1 LDQLY
6 TYKTLENL
14 SEGIYKE
21 KGSKFIALAIPCY
34 SENEAK
40 ENLVKWKKENHQAR
54 HLCYAYRFGV
64 NQYTTR
70 VNDDGEPSNSAG
82 TPILG
87 QIQSYEL
94 TNILIGVVRYFG
106 GTKLGV
112 GGLITA
118 YKTAAKNSIENG
130 IIIFK
135 ELETKL
141 ELNFPYEKLPQIM
154 SVIKTLNIQ
163 IKKQDFDLICKM
175 EIEFP
180 KSLEKNIIQTFYN
193 ISLIEITTL

>member
-1 LDQLY
+1 MNLLY
-6 TYKTLENL
+6 SYKTLENL
-14 SEGIYKE
+14 SEGLYKE
-21 KGSKFIALAIPCY
+21 KGSKFIAYAVACY
-34 SENEAK
+34 NENEAK
-40 ENLVKWKKENHQAR
+40 EFLTNWKKENHQAR

-70 VNDDGEPSNSAG
+70 VNDDGEPSNTGG

-87 QIQSYEL
+87 QIQSFEL

-118 YKTAAKNSIENG
+118 YKTAAKEVIEKGN
-130 IIIFK
+130 IILK
-135 ELETKL
+135 ELETRL

-154 SVIKTLNIQ
+154 SIIKTQNLR
-163 IKKQDFDLICKM
+163 IKSQEFDLQCKI

-180 KSLEKNIIQTFYN
+180 KSSEKTIIQTINN